1 MANPEIDVFE
11 LFHNILTVKTE
22 PIKAGSKVLID
33 WPYKAL
39 TKDLVED
46 TKGNCGCTKP
56 EVLDDRIRAIYTN
69 GDSSKDIEKSGGA
82 KVVSKSVT
90 VYLKDGEELEI
101 TNKKGV
107 KQFNPNKAAVTLT
120 FHVTVVP

>member
-1 MANPEIDVFE
+1 MANSEIDVFD
-11 LFHNILTVKTE
+11 LFNNILTVITE
-22 PIKAGSKVLID
+22 PIKAGSKVTID

-39 TKDLVED
+39 TRDLVED

-56 EVLDDRIRAIYTN
+56 EVLDDRIRAVYT
-69 GDSSKDIEKSGGA
+69 DSSNRKDLQKSGA

-90 VYLKDGEELEI
+90 VYLRDGEKLKI
-101 TNKKGV
+101 TNSKGV
-107 KQFNPNKAAVTLT
+107 EQYNDKKTSVTLT

>member
-1 MANPEIDVFE
+1 MANSEIDVFD
-11 LFHNILTVKTE
+11 LFNNVLTVITE
-22 PIKAGSKVLID
+22 PIKAGSKVTID

-56 EVLDDRIRAIYTN
+56 EVLDDRIRAVYTDN
-69 GDSSKDIEKSGGA
+69 SNRRDIEKGGGA

-90 VYLKDGEELEI
+90 VYLRDGEPLEVV
-101 TNKKGV
+101 NKKGV
-107 KQFNPNKAAVTLT
+107 KQHNSRKSAVTLT

>member
-1 MANPEIDVFE
+1 MANSEIDVFD
-11 LFHNILTVKTE
+11 LFNNILTVITE
-22 PIKAGSKVLID
+22 PIKAGSKVTID

-56 EVLDDRIRAIYTN
+56 EVLDDRIRAVYT
-69 GDSSKDIEKSGGA
+69 DSSNRKDLQKNGA

-90 VYLKDGEELEI
+90 VYLKDGEKLKI
-101 TNKKGV
+101 TNSKGV
-107 KQFNPNKAAVTLT
+107 EQYNDKKASVTLT

>member
-1 MANPEIDVFE
+1 MANSEIDVFD
-11 LFHNILTVKTE
+11 LFNNVLTVITE
-22 PIKAGSKVLID
+22 PIKAGSKVTIE

-56 EVLDDRIRAIYTN
+56 EVLNDRIRAVYT
-69 GDSSKDIEKSGGA
+69 DSTNRRELLKNGA
-82 KVVSKSVT
+82 KVISKSVT
-90 VYLKDGEELEI
+90 VYLRDGEQLKI
-101 TNKKGV
+101 KNSKGV
-107 KQFNPNKAAVTLT
+107 EQYNDKKASITLT

>member
-1 MANPEIDVFE
+1 MAKEDIDVFE
-11 LFHNILTVKTE
+11 MFHNVLTVVTE
-22 PIKAGSKVLID
+22 PVKAGSKVTID
-33 WPYKAL
+33 WPYKGL

-56 EVLDDRIRAIYTN
+56 EVLDDRIRAVYT
-69 GDSSKDIEKSGGA
+69 DSTKSKDIEKLGGA

-90 VYLKDGEELEI
+90 VYLKDGEPLMVK
-101 TNKKGV
+101 NKKGV
-107 KQFNPNKAAVTLT
+107 EQPNQNKIAVTLT